1 MHDPNFGSLS
11 STISIQRSH
20 FQLDLPCL
28 LQSPFLAT
36 SRWNTRQTFFRTHL
50 SSFVKQFL
58 AVCCIFYVL
67 LAQKTTIGEIFFPPL
82 GTNFVSIFFCHVRQ
96 KHRVF
101 RLALNFCR
109 SVLRDIVRINL
120 KTFFKS
126 ALAYPVREFI
136 FLNFNHIGFT
146 AVPTAVECHL
156 FLGQL
161 FQHKQQ
167 QLVVITTVRQVL

>member
-1 MHDPNFGSLS
+1 MLVK
-11 STISIQRSH
+11 
-20 FQLDLPCL
+20 L
-28 LQSPFLAT
+28 
-36 SRWNTRQTFFRTHL
+36 FFRTHL

-58 AVCCIFYVL
+58 AVCFIFYVL
-67 LAQKTTIGEIFFPPL
+67 LAQKTIGEIFFPLL
-82 GTNFVSIFFCHVRQ
+82 GTNCIYFFCHARQ

-156 FLGQL
+156 FLSQL

-167 QLVVITTVRQVL
+167 QLVVVTTVRQVL